1 MTGAN
6 PAFPPAGSAHSPLD
20 SAVLGRRRLPE
31 EHRSELKDEKKGSTL
46 MRNATH
52 LAIGL
57 ATLALT
63 GTLVACGSS
72 ANNGPKS
79 LISEIKASGEL
90 KVGFAED
97 QPLQYQDPNTHQWQ
111 GIYVDLMKDW
121 ATALNVKLDPVAT
134 TWDNMIAGLQAKQF
148 DFGSAINARP
158 ARALSVT
165 FSDPVT
171 TELGT
176 FDVYS
181 QKSNITTF
189 AQLNTSST
197 TVCVPTGSAED
208 LTLTDA
214 KFNVQIMRVADDNT
228 CRLALLANRAQAIF
242 DDWESGGQ
250 MSSANAGVGLLFPPT
265 PMVNE
270 GICYAIR
277 PGYTVDD
284 LAALNVEIK
293 SFAARGLLAVSEK
306 KWGSVDPLKYVV
318 GTPPPYVQTLAAEE
332 FPSQ

>member
-1 MTGAN
+1 MRTARYFSLG
-6 PAFPPAGSAHSPLD
+6 L
-20 SAVLGRRRLPE
+20 AVLVL
-31 EHRSELKDEKKGSTL
+31 T
-46 MRNATH
+46 
-52 LAIGL
+52 
-57 ATLALT
+57 ATLA
-63 GTLVACGSS
+63 ACGSS
-72 ANNGPKS
+72 ATSSGPKS
-79 LISEIKASGEL
+79 LLSEIKAAGQL

-111 GIYVDLMKDW
+111 GIYVDLMADW
-121 ATALNVKLDPVAT
+121 AQTLSVKLVPVAT
-134 TWDNMIAGLQAKQF
+134 TWDAMIAGLQAKQF
-148 DFGSAINARP
+148 DIGSAINARP

-176 FDVYS
+176 FDVYP
-181 QKSNITTF
+181 QKSAINAF
-189 AQLNTSST
+189 SQLNQSTT

-214 KFNVQIMRVADDNT
+214 KFSVQIMRVADDNT

-250 MSSANAGVGLLFPPT
+250 MASANKGVGLLFPPT

-277 PGYTVDD
+277 QGYSVDD

-293 SFAARGLLAVSEK
+293 EYAARGLLAVSEK
-306 KWGSVDPLKYVV
+306 KWGSVSPLTYAV
-318 GTPPPYVQTLAAEE
+318 GATPAYVQTLAAQE
-332 FPSQ
+332 FPAQ